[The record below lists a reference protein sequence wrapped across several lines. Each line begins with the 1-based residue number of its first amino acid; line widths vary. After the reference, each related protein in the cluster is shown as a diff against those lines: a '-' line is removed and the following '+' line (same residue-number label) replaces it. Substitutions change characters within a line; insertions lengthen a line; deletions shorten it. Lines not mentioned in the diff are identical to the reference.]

1 MIGREKEQQIILD
14 CMNSGRPEFLAVYG
28 RIRVGKTYFIREYFR
43 DQFAFYATGVAQT
56 NTREQLKF
64 FKEALVQYGDDV
76 KTIPKDWVE
85 AFNRLRKVLSRPTV
99 CRDFVSGRRVVF
111 LDEIPW
117 MDTAKSGFKSALDSF
132 WNSWAST
139 QKDLVL
145 IVCGSATSWV
155 ISNLIRDT
163 GGFYNRITRQIHLA
177 PFDLRECEMLLRAN
191 GHQFTRKEVIACY
204 MIFGGIPYY
213 LNYLRPQFSLAQN
226 VDLIFFQENAPLR
239 YEYDQLFSSLFK
251 NDRNHIKIVASLAT
265 RKSGMTRAELL
276 EVKGM
281 PQGKELT
288 KCLDELEQ
296 CGFIRKYS
304 DFTKSSIGFVF
315 QLIDSLAL
323 FHLTW
328 IRNQEIDSWM
338 NRMDTPAYDNWCGLA
353 FERVC
358 LLHSRQTKNALGI
371 LGVSSQERAWHSKKA
386 TPGAQV
392 DMLLDRK
399 DDVIN
404 LCEMKYTTGKYAISA
419 SDEEALIRKREVF
432 REETKTT
439 KAIHVTLITLNGLER
454 NAHRHIITN
463 EITADQLFHELP

>member
-1 MIGREKEQQIILD
+1 
-14 CMNSGRPEFLAVYG
+14 
-28 RIRVGKTYFIREYFR
+28 
-43 DQFAFYATGVAQT
+43 
-56 NTREQLKF
+56 
-64 FKEALVQYGDDV
+64 
-76 KTIPKDWVE
+76 
-85 AFNRLRKVLSRPTV
+85 
-99 CRDFVSGRRVVF
+99 
-111 LDEIPW
+111 
-117 MDTAKSGFKSALDSF
+117 
-132 WNSWAST
+132 
-139 QKDLVL
+139 
-145 IVCGSATSWV
+145 
-155 ISNLIRDT
+155 
-163 GGFYNRITRQIHLA
+163 
-177 PFDLRECEMLLRAN
+177 
-191 GHQFTRKEVIACY
+191 
-204 MIFGGIPYY
+204 
-213 LNYLRPQFSLAQN
+213 
-226 VDLIFFQENAPLR
+226 
-239 YEYDQLFSSLFK
+239 
-251 NDRNHIKIVASLAT
+251 
-265 RKSGMTRAELL
+265 LL